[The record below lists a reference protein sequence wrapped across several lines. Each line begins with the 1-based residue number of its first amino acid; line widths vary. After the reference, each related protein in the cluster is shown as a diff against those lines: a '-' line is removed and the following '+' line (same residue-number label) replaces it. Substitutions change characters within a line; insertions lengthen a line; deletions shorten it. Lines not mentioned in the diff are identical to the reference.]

1 MRPILRSRSVC
12 GACLLLIALIETAAT
27 VWAQPAMLPKVQSGQ
42 VLTLEQS
49 VAWALQN
56 NPELAVARQQR
67 GIAQAGV
74 VIAKTYPFN
83 PVWGSAIMG
92 DNGPTSAGIT
102 NHVFQQHTIS
112 QEVELRKQGQ
122 IRREAATAALSRVEW
137 EIAMQEQKMAV
148 HTIRMFHGYIYQL
161 EKLRVLDDT
170 IRLQEDTSKKVKRLV
185 DQNLRLKAADFMLAR
200 SDELEARAQRGSRQT
215 QAVLAWHD
223 LRRVMGVQKEIVEV
237 NGTLAGTTPPG
248 AADQWTQFA
257 LQSRPDLQAA
267 QMAYVEAD
275 QRERLEIANRFG
287 NPQVGLKTEFNE
299 TSVVFVGPTV
309 QFAVP
314 VFNSKRGEILQRRAE
329 KTRVLLDK
337 QRIETQINQEVLAA
351 LARLKEAKQ
360 WVSSL
365 ENDILPMLRKTMDD
379 FDRLFA
385 QGEVDVIRLI
395 DVRRRHLR
403 SRDSYLD
410 ALWEL
415 NQARADLAA
424 AVGDF
429 TLATDERAAQAK
441 LGPPE

>member
-1 MRPILRSRSVC
+1 MP
-12 GACLLLIALIETAAT
+12 
-27 VWAQPAMLPKVQSGQ
+27 VWAQPIVMPKAHQGH

-74 VIAKTYPFN
+74 VIARTHPFN
-83 PVWGSAIMG
+83 PVWGSAILG
-92 DNGPTSAGIT
+92 DNGPAAAGIT
-102 NHVFQQHTIS
+102 NHVFQQHTLT
-112 QEVELRKQGQ
+112 QELELRKQGKF
-122 IRREAATAALSRVEW
+122 RREAATAALSRVEW
-137 EIAMQEQKMAV
+137 EIAMYEQQMAV
-148 HTIRMFHGYIYQL
+148 HTIRAFNGYLYQT

-170 IRLQEDTSKKVKRLV
+170 IRLQEDTSKKVKQLV
-185 DQNLRLKAADFMLAR
+185 DQNIRLKAADFMLAR

-215 QAVLAWHD
+215 QAVMAWHE

-237 NGTLAGTTPPG
+237 SGKLPSAAPAGS
-248 AADQWTQFA
+248 ADQWTQLA
-257 LQSRPDLQAA
+257 YQSRPDLQAM
-267 QMAYVEAD
+267 QMAYLEAES
-275 QRERLEIANRFG
+275 RERLEIANRFG
-287 NPQVGLKTEFNE
+287 NPQVGLKTEYNE
-299 TSVVFVGPTV
+299 TRVTFVGPTV
-309 QFAVP
+309 QFGIP
-314 VFNSKRGEILQRRAE
+314 VLNTKRGEILQRHAE
-329 KTRVLLDK
+329 KTKVLLER
-337 QRIETQINQEVLAA
+337 QRIEIQINQDVQAA
-351 LARLKEAKQ
+351 LDRLKEAKK

-365 ENDILPMLRKTMDD
+365 ETDILPTLRKTMDD
-379 FDRLFA
+379 FDRLFT

-415 NQARADLAA
+415 GQARADLAA

-429 TLATDERAAQAK
+429 TLATDAHAASGR